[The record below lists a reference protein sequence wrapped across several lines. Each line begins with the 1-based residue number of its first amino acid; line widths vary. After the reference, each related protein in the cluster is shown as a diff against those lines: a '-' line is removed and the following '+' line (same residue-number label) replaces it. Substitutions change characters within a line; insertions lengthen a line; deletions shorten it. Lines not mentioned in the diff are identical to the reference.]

1 MIGLKVLKNIF
12 KIYKNN
18 IYNYIKMPKAE
29 NSIEEGLTRQDTL
42 LRESI
47 SINHNPDI
55 HIQKNCC
62 IKKCCL
68 LVGTITVV
76 TVGNIYISYLMYQN
90 SNDGS
95 GC

>member
-1 MIGLKVLKNIF
+1 
-12 KIYKNN
+12 
-18 IYNYIKMPKAE
+18 MPKAE
-29 NSIEEGLTRQDTL
+29 NSMEEGLTRQDTL

-55 HIQKNCC
+55 QIQKNCC